1 MTLSA
6 HGVSASYRSGQTV
19 VDQVDL
25 EVAPGGFT
33 LVLGHNGAGKTTFM
47 NAVFGIHRLDA
58 GEVRVEGRVLE
69 HGSAS
74 RIAEGVSFVPSEHAI
89 FPGLTVE
96 ENLEVS
102 QSALSTRHRARRD
115 EEIDVRSWFPVLTDK
130 WRARA
135 GALSG
140 GQRRMLAVA
149 MSLVQRPRYLLMDE
163 PSLGLAPSVV
173 DELFDALARLRRDLG
188 LGMIVV
194 EQTVRSS
201 LLTAERIS
209 VIRGGR
215 VAFAGDAE
223 ELARQD
229 LWDLL

>member
-6 HGVSASYRSGQTV
+6 HHVSASYRPGQMV
-19 VDQVDL
+19 VDQIDL

-47 NAVFGIHRLDA
+47 NAVFGIHRLDG
-58 GEVRVEGRVLE
+58 GEVRVEDRTLSP
-69 HGSAS
+69 GSAA
-74 RIAEGVSFVPSEHAI
+74 RLDEGVSFVPSEHAV

-102 QSALSTRHRARRD
+102 RGAVRSQARRRD
-115 EEIDVRSWFPVLTDK
+115 AVDVRAWFPVLEEK

-135 GALSG
+135 GSLSG

-149 MSLVQRPRYLLMDE
+149 MALVQSPRYLLMDE
-163 PSLGLAPSVV
+163 PSLGLAPTIV

-194 EQTVRSS
+194 EQTVRST

-215 VAFAGDAE
+215 VAFAGNAE